1 MKIIDLHCDVLSKLW
16 ESEGRESFLNSPLLD
31 ANKERLKRGQIFVQ
45 AFAIWIDPAVKTEHK
60 FQAALEQVSL
70 FHREIIEKNKDIQH
84 IKNWAEI
91 NQLRDGQIGAILTL
105 EGVDCIGNDFAKME
119 ILYDLGVRLVGLTWN
134 EANLA
139 ADGAGELRG
148 AGLTEFGRKIVRFN
162 NEKKIPTDVSHL
174 CEQAFWDVMELA
186 EYPIASHSN
195 TKKYCDHPRNLND
208 EQIEAMFQKGGM
220 IHVVYY
226 PEFIKKDGEATI
238 ADLIKHIDHLCSL
251 GGVKQIGFGSD
262 FDGISSKVPGLADAS
277 QTQNLINE
285 LLKYFSEEEV
295 RGFAYENFL
304 RYCEKMERTN

>member
-139 ADGAGELRG
+139 ADGAGELRERING
-148 AGLTEFGRKIVRFN
+148 IR
-162 NEKKIPTDVSHL
+162 
-174 CEQAFWDVMELA
+174 
-186 EYPIASHSN
+186 
-195 TKKYCDHPRNLND
+195 
-208 EQIEAMFQKGGM
+208 
-220 IHVVYY
+220 
-226 PEFIKKDGEATI
+226 PEDRPF
-238 ADLIKHIDHLCSL
+238 
-251 GGVKQIGFGSD
+251 
-262 FDGISSKVPGLADAS
+262 
-277 QTQNLINE
+277 
-285 LLKYFSEEEV
+285 
-295 RGFAYENFL
+295 
-304 RYCEKMERTN
+304 